1 MDTTNIYLI
10 FIRMI
15 HVHDYDTWLHIAKCL
30 HIWDLDARGY
40 HHGMWRLHYYR
51 VPYSPYSVFK
61 PPHVVPLSFFVQIIT
76 INVIDDNDY
85 DDDDDDKI
93 NCSNWIR
100 SYELM
105 NGGGKN

>member
-1 MDTTNIYLI
+1 METTANIYLI

-15 HVHDYDTWLHIAKCL
+15 HVHDYNAWLQVAKCL

-61 PPHVVPLSFFVQIIT
+61 PPHVVPLSFVSKSSSSSSTTKSIVPTKQSQT
-76 INVIDDNDY
+76 N
-85 DDDDDDKI
+85 
-93 NCSNWIR
+93 
-100 SYELM
+100 
-105 NGGGKN
+105 